1 MGTRGRM
8 KILILWAK
16 WLAVVPALAGAMPLF
31 AQSLPQGTSMRGF
44 QMVQHVDDVLY
55 GVDALALDIKENR
68 YVRGTYVRVSVS
80 QPSPILGVGRF
91 VADCREPVR
100 LAIVA
105 SSALTGKTNPDG
117 TPEYKHVQAEK
128 TGFDEIEFFKGH
140 VLDGTRLVAEFA
152 CRASQQP
159 GRAAAIARELYEG
172 GGPADMQTMRC
183 DMRPEKG
190 TETVRGVPIRFSE
203 SEQVVAVNNQ
213 WLSASEVKKDTVSF
227 GSGAA
232 EWRLNRQDRL
242 VRLLSPKGDVIFF
255 GNCDR

>member
-1 MGTRGRM
+1 M
-8 KILILWAK
+8 K
-16 WLAVVPALAGAMPLF
+16 WLAGLALATAGAAQLF

-105 SSALTGKTNPDG
+105 SSALTGKTNGDG

-128 TGFDEIEFFKGH
+128 TGFDEIDYYRIFEADTLMWFAHGH
-140 VLDGTRLVAEFA
+140 AQRD
-152 CRASQQP
+152 
-159 GRAAAIARELYEG
+159 
-172 GGPADMQTMRC
+172 
-183 DMRPEKG
+183 
-190 TETVRGVPIRFSE
+190 
-203 SEQVVAVNNQ
+203 
-213 WLSASEVKKDTVSF
+213 SALAPPDT
-227 GSGAA
+227 
-232 EWRLNRQDRL
+232 L
-242 VRLLSPKGDVIFF
+242 
-255 GNCDR
+255 